1 MVYKKLRNFSFFR
14 RMCLVAFFSMMKEKN
29 NRGVMTERRE
39 KRVKEVVIVAGARTP
54 VGAFGKALRDVPA
67 VELGVQVLEG
77 LMKKTTLTK
86 EDINEVIFGHGYV
99 HGGGLN
105 SARIASQ
112 RAGFPQST
120 PAHIVIKACGSGL
133 KAITSAALTIATGQE
148 DVVIAGG
155 IESMSNVPYIVKNRW
170 GSKFGHLQMEDA
182 LLADGLT
189 CSLGNEHMGM
199 TAERLVEQY
208 GITREEQDA
217 FAFSSHKK
225 AVVAIERGY
234 FDDEIVPVK
243 IIKRK
248 GTELFTKDECVRPD
262 INLNDLAEL
271 KPVFKKG
278 GTITAG
284 NACPMNDGAAAV
296 LMMSRD
302 KAEEK
307 GLKPLLKV
315 KAFASA
321 GVEPGV
327 MGIGP
332 VPATRKALEKA
343 GLSPGDIGR
352 VELNEAFAAQALAV
366 MKELDVNPDIVNVN
380 GGAIAL
386 GHPVGATGAKLTVTL
401 MNEMLRSNVKYG
413 MVTLCMAGGMG
424 LSVIYEN
431 LCI

>member
-1 MVYKKLRNFSFFR
+1 
-14 RMCLVAFFSMMKEKN
+14 MKEA
-29 NRGVMTERRE
+29 
-39 KRVKEVVIVAGARTP
+39 VIVAGARTP
-54 VGAFGKALRDVPA
+54 VGAFGKSLRDVPA

-77 LMKKTTLTK
+77 LMTKTSLKK
-86 EDINEVIFGHGYV
+86 EEVNEIIFGHGYV

-112 RAGFPQST
+112 RAGFPRSA
-120 PAHIVIKACGSGL
+120 PAHVVIKACGSGL
-133 KAITSAALTIATGQE
+133 KAITTAALTIAAGQE

-155 IESMSNVPYIVKNRW
+155 VESMSNVPYLVKNRW
-170 GSKFGHLQMEDA
+170 GSKFGNIEMEDA
-182 LLADGLT
+182 LLADGLI
-189 CSLGNEHMGM
+189 CSLENEHMGM
-199 TAERLVEQY
+199 TAERLAERY
-208 GITREEQDA
+208 GISREEQDK
-217 FAFSSHKK
+217 FAYDSHKK
-225 AVVAIERGY
+225 ALQAIENGH
-234 FDDEIVPVK
+234 FNDEIVPVK
-243 IIKRK
+243 VTGRK
-248 GTELFTKDECVRPD
+248 EVQLFTTDESVRAD
-262 INLNDLAEL
+262 INLDSLAQL
-271 KPVFKKG
+271 RPVFKKD

-296 LMMSRD
+296 LMMSRE

-307 GLKPLLKV
+307 GLTPLLKV

-321 GVEPGV
+321 GVEPNI

-343 GLSPGDIGR
+343 GLKLEDIGR
-352 VELNEAFAAQALAV
+352 IELNEAFAAQALAV
-366 MKELDVNPDIVNVN
+366 IKELDLNPDVVNVN

-401 MNEMLRSNVKYG
+401 MNEMLRSGVKYG

-431 LCI
+431 MTI